1 MPSPGPLSQ
10 FQVDREYLPSGIE
23 IIGEGSVG
31 GKAKGLIFVS
41 YLMEA
46 GQEKLCDFPEML
58 RIPRS
63 TIVAT
68 DVFDQFI
75 QLNRLGDV
83 VELLYKKKLT
93 DEDMNVRFLTGE
105 FPPGAHDSLV
115 RFLEEED
122 RPLVVRSSS
131 ILEDRPEHSFAGIYQ
146 SVFIT
151 NKGPLT
157 KRIAELEM
165 AIRIVYASTYGPNAR
180 KYAERMD
187 APWQEEKMAI
197 LIQDVVGSLHDDDL
211 YYPLLA
217 GVAFSRNY
225 YPWSERIGVNDGLC
239 RIVAGLGTRAVGRF
253 QATVFSPSLPE
264 LRPEGMAVDD
274 IVASSQDAIDALD
287 YESELFLFKRLS
299 DIQECNSKLYM
310 LGQTLKDDSYFVE
323 TPKNF
328 APDER
333 IILTFKPILSSN
345 RYIPFVPL
353 VGSLM
358 RNLERVIGRPIDIEF
373 VFDYR
378 TDESGTS
385 LTEKGYFYLVQVRP
399 LGRLPEHRKV
409 SIPTDVPESNVL
421 LRSSRVLG
429 NGIIRGIRNIVWV
442 QHRKYDFSKGYDI
455 AREVGKINEMFEGME
470 YILIGPGRWA
480 TTNPELGVP
489 VNYSEMS
496 NAAVVVELSYERF
509 SPELSYG
516 THFFAD
522 MEASNMLYIPLF
534 LEKGD
539 YLNETLL
546 EERESKVDAKWVK
559 VIEISRGLD
568 VYVDGN
574 SRQGFIHF

>member
-1 MPSPGPLSQ
+1 MPSSGPLAQ
-10 FQVDREYLPSGIE
+10 FQVDREQLPSGIE
-23 IIGEGSVG
+23 IIGGGSVG

-46 GQEKLCDFPEML
+46 GREKLCDFPEML
-58 RIPRS
+58 KIPRS

-83 VELLYKKKLT
+83 VELLYDRKLT
-93 DEDMNVRFLTGE
+93 DEEMNVRFLTGN
-105 FPPGAHDSLV
+105 FPPGAHDSLM
-115 RFLEEED
+115 RFLEDEN
-122 RPLVVRSSS
+122 RPLIVRSSS
-131 ILEDRPEHSFAGIYQ
+131 VLEDRPEHSFAGIYQ

-165 AIRIVYASTYGPNAR
+165 AIRIVYTSTYGPNAR
-180 KYAERMD
+180 KYAERME
-187 APWQEEKMAI
+187 APWQDEKMAI
-197 LIQDVVGSLHDDDL
+197 LIQDVVGSHHEDEL

-217 GVAFSRNY
+217 GVAFSKNY
-225 YPWSERIGVNDGLC
+225 YPWSERIGVDDGLC

-253 QATVFSPSLPE
+253 RATVFSPSLPE

-274 IVASSQDAIDALD
+274 IVGSSQDAIDALD
-287 YESELFLFKRLS
+287 YGSELLLFRRLR
-299 DIQECNSKLYM
+299 DIQEFNEKMYM
-310 LGQTLKDDSYFVE
+310 LGQSLKDDSYFVE

-333 IILTFKPILSSN
+333 IILTFKPILATD
-345 RYIPFVPL
+345 RYIPL
-353 VGSLM
+353 VALLRSLM
-358 RNLERVIGRPIDIEF
+358 QNLERVTGRPIDIEF
-373 VFDYR
+373 AFDFQ
-378 TDESGTS
+378 TQEGDTAA
-385 LTEKGYFYLVQVRP
+385 TEKGYFYLVQVRP
-399 LGRLPEHRKV
+399 LGRLPIHRTV
-409 SIPTDVPESNVL
+409 SIPPDVPESNVL
-421 LRSSRVLG
+421 LRSKRVLG

-442 QHRKYDFSKGYDI
+442 QHRKYDFTKGYDI
-455 AREVGKINEMFEGME
+455 AREVGRINETFEGME
-470 YILIGPGRWA
+470 YVLIGPGRWA

-489 VNYSEMS
+489 VNYSEIS
-496 NAAVVVELSYERF
+496 NAAVVVELSYEKF

-539 YLNETLL
+539 YLNEKLL

-559 VIEISRGLD
+559 VIEISRGLN